1 MAMTIQE
8 ILDEVD
14 KWNKIGAEAGR
25 QIREEHFRQGLPVV
39 IEVAGVTMYE
49 YPDGT
54 LKTVAEYDAEEQ
66 RTTGRG
72 GNVWK
77 TPEELRSKLD
87 TRIAAVIGDGPRR
100 AKQHKTELRPAT
112 P

>member
-1 MAMTIQE
+1 MGMTIQE

-54 LKTVAEYDAEEQ
+54 LKTVAEYDCKLIPYLKTANM
-66 RTTGRG
+66 
-72 GNVWK
+72 GN
-77 TPEELRSKLD
+77 P
-87 TRIAAVIGDGPRR
+87 G
-100 AKQHKTELRPAT
+100 
-112 P
+112 